1 MHKIFKLCGSPSEE
15 FWRRTKLPHATS
27 FKPQSRYKSCLSET
41 FKSFP
46 PSALALVNKLLAI
59 EPEHRGSATLALR
72 SEVCLQSCALTSIHF
87 FFLPRVEIKILLV
100 DVLFR
105 IMLLGIL

>member
-15 FWRRTKLPHATS
+15 FWQRTKLPHATS
-27 FKPQSRYKSCLSET
+27 FKPQHRYKSCLSET

-46 PSALALVNKLLAI
+46 SSALALVNKLLAI

-72 SEVCLQSCALTSIHF
+72 SEVFSVSFRMSTTMCINLTAL
-87 FFLPRVEIKILLV
+87 LLS
-100 DVLFR
+100 
-105 IMLLGIL
+105 